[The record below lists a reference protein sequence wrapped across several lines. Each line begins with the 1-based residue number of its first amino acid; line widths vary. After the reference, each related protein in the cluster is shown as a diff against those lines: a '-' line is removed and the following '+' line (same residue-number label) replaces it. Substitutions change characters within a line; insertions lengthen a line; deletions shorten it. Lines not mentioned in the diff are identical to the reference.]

1 MTSISQLCHCL
12 QTLFTVD
19 AVRIAAQ
26 MQLRARKFTPTTLAQ
41 TLIFGWMH
49 NPQAGPGA
57 LANVARKLGVQVSKQ
72 SVDDHFTLATANWLL
87 ELLREAVRQ
96 VICGERAM
104 LPLLQRFSA
113 VLIEDGS
120 TIALPACLRP
130 FWKGCGGNKET
141 HSESKAQAALKLMV
155 RWDLLRGG
163 LQGPYLHDGKTH
175 ELNSELRTQQMPKGS
190 LWLADLGYFSLAWLT
205 YLASQGVFFLIRY
218 KEGTILWVQD
228 KRCDILDLLP
238 QQLGVWTEYDIFLG
252 AKKQIK
258 ARLILQ
264 RVPPE
269 VADQRRVRIKNAAR
283 THQKPINPRV
293 WALAEWTIMLTNVP
307 ITLLL
312 PAEALSL
319 LRARWQIEL
328 LFKVWKEGGQVDEWN
343 TKKPIRVLCEVYAKL
358 LALLIQHWLL
368 ICSCWQ
374 ESERSMTALVATI
387 RAEVPTLLHGFRG
400 RLSLEQAITLV
411 LESVAENAPIPRRS
425 TRPSTASLLQGAS
438 FWGLT

>member
-1 MTSISQLCHCL
+1 
-12 QTLFTVD
+12 
-19 AVRIAAQ
+19 
-26 MQLRARKFTPTTLAQ
+26 
-41 TLIFGWMH
+41 
-49 NPQAGPGA
+49 
-57 LANVARKLGVQVSKQ
+57 
-72 SVDDHFTLATANWLL
+72 
-87 ELLREAVRQ
+87 
-96 VICGERAM
+96 
-104 LPLLQRFSA
+104 
-113 VLIEDGS
+113 
-120 TIALPACLRP
+120 
-130 FWKGCGGNKET
+130 
-141 HSESKAQAALKLMV
+141 MV
-155 RWDLLRGG
+155 RWDLLRGM

-218 KEGTILWVQD
+218 KEGTIIWLLD

-293 WALAEWTIMLTNVP
+293 WILAEWTIMLTSVP
-307 ITLLL
+307 ITLLS
-312 PAEALSL
+312 PVEAMSL

-328 LFKVWKEGGQVDEWN
+328 LFKVWKECGQVDEWN

-358 LALLIQHWLL
+358 LAMLIQHWLL

-374 ESERSMTALVATI
+374 ESERSLAALVATI

-411 LESVAENAPIPRRS
+411 LESVAENAPIPTRR
-425 TRPSTASLLQGAS
+425 TRPSTASLLQGAP